1 MKVVVANNLG
11 FCKGVEKALDTADE
25 VCAKVE
31 EGKKIYFYGEIVHN
45 TLVTDNYKKMG
56 AIMITSPQ
64 EIEEPGIVIIR
75 AHGISDRERRELEE
89 GNNEIVDCTCPVV
102 LKGQR
107 LVRES
112 NLPVIILGYKGH
124 SEVNS
129 LSGSSNSGV
138 KIVSMLSDL
147 HDVSPGRY
155 RGVVQ
160 TTFSIPLLNEL
171 IEKGR
176 KKGIEIELAN
186 TICRASVVR
195 RTCVE
200 KLAGEVDAVVVVG
213 AQHSA
218 NARELAETVERLG
231 KPSYLVENEDSI
243 PSEVFSY
250 DIIGLTAG
258 ASTPCGQYLKVK
270 ERLENRQ
277 NGK

>member
-11 FCKGVEKALDTADE
+11 FCKGVEKALNTART
-25 VCAKVE
+25 VCSDSNPE
-31 EGKKIYFYGEIVHN
+31 KKIYFYGEIVHN
-45 TLVTDNYKKMG
+45 SFITDAFIKNG
-56 AIMITSPQ
+56 AIMISSSKD
-64 EIEEPGIVIIR
+64 IKEPGVVIIR
-75 AHGISDRERRELEE
+75 AHGICDEERKTLLDN
-89 GNNEIVDCTCPVV
+89 GNEIVDCTCPVV

-112 NLPVIILGYKGH
+112 TLPVIILGYKGH

-129 LSGSSNSGV
+129 LSGSTTEEV
-138 KIVSMLSDL
+138 KVVSSMSDL
-147 HDVSPGRY
+147 DSIAPGRY

-160 TTFSIPLLNEL
+160 TTFSIPLLSEL

-213 AQHSA
+213 SKHSA
-218 NARELAETVERLG
+218 NAKELAETAQRLG
-231 KPSYLVENEDSI
+231 RPSYLVENEDSI

-258 ASTPCGQYLKVK
+258 ASTPGSQYLKVK
-270 ERLENRQ
+270 ERLESR
-277 NGK
+277 